1 MAPVRRAVRGFV
13 MGYVLFVIALCSV
26 VVAGLSRATIN
37 ADAGRRQAEV
47 SDTLV
52 QQVEI
57 IRSKILACGIA
68 YPAGNNGLGY
78 RTAFPASP
86 GSGLVADLQC
96 PGAPNGAQ
104 ALWSG
109 QDGIYAPREAVGLS
123 AWQFAH
129 DASSMRISIEVT
141 RATPYLT
148 AGMASAGRRLG
159 LQAQVTKPAQSAGVL
174 TITLAG

>member
-1 MAPVRRAVRGFV
+1 MRDAVVGTERGRVATVGPRRSASGWPGASTPPGAVAVAASSEDLMLWAPVRRAARGFV

-57 IRSKILACGIA
+57 IRAKIVACGVG

-78 RTAFPASP
+78 RTAFPATP
-86 GSGLVADLQC
+86 GS
-96 PGAPNGAQ
+96 
-104 ALWSG
+104 
-109 QDGIYAPREAVGLS
+109 
-123 AWQFAH
+123 
-129 DASSMRISIEVT
+129 
-141 RATPYLT
+141 
-148 AGMASAGRRLG
+148 
-159 LQAQVTKPAQSAGVL
+159 
-174 TITLAG
+174 